1 MEFTIYSV
9 GNIEFL
15 YQILNSVAMICGTG
29 DFAKLVSIGFLLGIL
44 YIGFQTIYQGG
55 QRINIAQ
62 TLTCFIIYLCM
73 FGPSCTVVLEDVYE
87 GRNRVVDNVPLGVG
101 ASGMAI
107 SNIGFKIT
115 QMFEQGFGD
124 VQRTTEH
131 GYAHP
136 LQIVNNIRSMTMSD
150 KLFEAIDRTFP
161 APGEGHNYY
170 SSREALMNYLTDCTM
185 VNVALGVTNKEVL
198 KKSTWGA
205 NFQCASEAHGTKLPL
220 PGVPNQGYVSCNA
233 GWTYLNDTF
242 DSSVNQQAFKE
253 VINLAIGAAST
264 NDQGAP
270 VPDQDFD
277 ELQDGLSTL
286 GFDLQGTQ
294 ELMKTLCIES
304 VYDDAAAQFYAT
316 YQDRVSAVAV
326 RQAIMQRNTQWAAE
340 SEMFLNS
347 ARALMSFFEGF
358 LYAIT
363 PIMGLLIGVG
373 GFGLS
378 LVGKY
383 FLLIAWVQLWMPV
396 LAITNLYTLLG
407 ARSDVVSALGSLE
420 DVSMYGFN
428 ELWVNNSTWVATGG
442 MLCAATPMIALFLIT
457 GSHYA
462 FTSLAGRLGGQDHFN
477 EKTVTPDAAVNG
489 PAIQNAPM
497 HTRTMGEGVVMSG
510 ASIPKI
516 NLQQS
521 YDNAMSETMSNI
533 DAYARQAALASLK
546 STAATNAV
554 GSTKQQA
561 IDNTDHFQSALV
573 DSKSTSLTDTVQT
586 SSQAMQSAA
595 RESGLTSSLGGKLG
609 ASFGGDASA
618 GGVGGKNFSIGEGW
632 KAAKNTRKD
641 LGNPTTNPFAA
652 PVSPQGGLPTQR
664 SATFGQTQSGNH
676 DISTGLYAS
685 GGLSG
690 GINLGGDLSFAAT
703 ERATDTNTFNKAS
716 SQGRGAG
723 ETKSD
728 VYSYIDSRT
737 SDLKKLS
744 ADQLREEA
752 QKTDNQA
759 YSDQLNLLASEVEK
773 RDKLLSMRSS
783 FGINQEL
790 NLAQATQGMSAR
802 EADDLDKFI
811 GIVGMSKYSMDS
823 DDRARYEQI
832 DSNTEKYA
840 RALGGDIVRGR
851 AAAQMAFLLQTGE
864 ASHMEFMQK
873 VLDNNAHAVHTN
885 PGMELPQKYQERDFS
900 DQWVQKSDEFQHA
913 EQQQAQRQQAA
924 EKQLKEQELMPQSW
938 MDHRKLGIGVVE
950 DTTRANQAVVEA
962 RQKQEA
968 VANIQNPPKELL
980 GQEWAS
986 DLEKGPIESLFGD
999 ARNPAARA
1007 QYEGKWNDLT
1017 NAPERQRITGLT
1029 ATQATFVGLAAKADT
1044 GLEAAGRVLGIETK
1058 NQQELK
1064 IGLNQLREENSKLM
1078 YGTTVDKLKEDQLNE
1093 VNKTTKGMALY
1104 LMGVAH
1110 AQNEGHAV
1118 AIKQFNTVHKA
1129 ETD

>member
-136 LQIVNNIRSMTMSD
+136 LQIVNNIRAMTMSD

-161 APGEGHNYY
+161 APSEGHNYY

-497 HTRTMGEGVVMSG
+497 HTRTMGGGVVMSG
-510 ASIPKI
+510 ASIPNI
-516 NLQQS
+516 NLGQALN
-521 YDNAMSETMSNI
+521 NAISQRNANI
-533 DAYARQAALASLK
+533 DALANQAAFTRVNSVGKTTSFDTSQGQSIDNSVGMTSSAGTNYGGTATENVQSGRKASTSASYESSLNSNINAQAGGSVGSSAGYDSK
-546 STAATNAV
+546 GSRTFQTTEKAPRGETAQAASPGRDTRAV
-554 GSTKQQA
+554 GYQGTGGGSVGVN
-561 IDNTDHFQSALV
+561 IGGG
-573 DSKSTSLTDTVQT
+573 
-586 SSQAMQSAA
+586 MQV
-595 RESGLTSSLGGKLG
+595 
-609 ASFGGDASA
+609 SA
-618 GGVGGKNFSIGEGW
+618 GDKAADTKNFQKTS
-632 KAAKNTRKD
+632 D
-641 LGNPTTNPFAA
+641 
-652 PVSPQGGLPTQR
+652 
-664 SATFGQTQSGNH
+664 QTKG
-676 DISTGLYAS
+676 A
-685 GGLSG
+685 
-690 GINLGGDLSFAAT
+690 AAT
-703 ERATDTNTFNKAS
+703 ETVSADYVNKVA
-716 SQGRGAG
+716 
-723 ETKSD
+723 
-728 VYSYIDSRT
+728 
-737 SDLKKLS
+737 SDLKKMS
-744 ADQLREEA
+744 SKQLRTAA
-752 QKTDNQA
+752 QNTDNKT
-759 YSDQLNLLASEVEK
+759 YSDQLNLLASEMEAK
-773 RDKLLSMRSS
+773 EKLLSMQST
-783 FGINQEL
+783 FGMNQQL
-790 NLAQATQGMSAR
+790 NLSQATQGMSSY
-802 EADDLDKFI
+802 EIDNLDRYI
-811 GIVGMSKYSMDS
+811 NQDVRQGYAGMSANERSMFD
-823 DDRARYEQI
+823 QI
-832 DSNTEKYA
+832 ERNTDKYA
-840 RALGGDIVRGR
+840 RSFGGDREKGR
-851 AAAQMAFLLQTGE
+851 AAAQIAYLLQSGDS
-864 ASHMEFMQK
+864 ANFEFMQG
-873 VLDNNAHAVHTN
+873 LLNRNDHAVQTI
-885 PGMELPQKYQERDFS
+885 PGMQAPEQYQQRDFG
-900 DQWVQKSDEFQHA
+900 DQWVQRADSFAKDRNAVDNIHDDAQRAHP
-913 EQQQAQRQQAA
+913 EQQYTN
-924 EKQLKEQELMPQSW
+924 KDV
-938 MDHRKLGIGVVE
+938 MDHQDRSRNMAEIRTNRYQGEV
-950 DTTRANQAVVEA
+950 QAIQREEA
-962 RQKQEA
+962 KKA
-968 VANIQNPPKELL
+968 IQNPPRDLI

-986 DLEKGPIESLFGD
+986 DLDKGPVESLFGD
-999 ARNPAARA
+999 ARNPALRA
-1007 QYEGKWNDLT
+1007 QYESKWNDLE
-1017 NAPERQRITGLT
+1017 NNPERQRITGLT
-1029 ATQATFVGLAAKADT
+1029 ATQSTFVGIAAKMDT
-1044 GLEAAGRVLGIETK
+1044 LLDGRSLWEAITMKDGASSQLPMA
-1058 NQQELK
+1058 
-1064 IGLNQLREENSKLM
+1064 LNQLREENAVLM
-1078 YGTTVDKLKEDQLNE
+1078 YGKSVDKLDQNELNE
-1093 VNKTTKGMALY
+1093 VNKTTKGMALH

-1118 AIKQFNTVHKA
+1118 AIKEFNTAYKA
-1129 ETD
+1129 PTE